1 MSSCFIY
8 FLYIFQNKSPRFTS
22 EIVGFCFYVFEVFNK
37 KVRKKLRIFLLTL
50 CKKLRNMYLQGGN
63 MKRKDIEK
71 ILKSHGFELVE
82 GGNHTHICKNGKYIS
97 SLSRQKEI
105 DNKVVYKIQKQTGVQ
120 LLK

>member
-1 MSSCFIY
+1 
-8 FLYIFQNKSPRFTS
+8 
-22 EIVGFCFYVFEVFNK
+22 
-37 KVRKKLRIFLLTL
+37 
-50 CKKLRNMYLQGGN
+50 